1 RADVEE
7 VDVHA
12 VDLGNEL
19 RQRVQ
24 ARLDPPE
31 VVLVQPVTGERL
43 QGLELDPLRPVGDEL
58 CARPTRRG
66 DATPQALD
74 GVRRKLDP
82 ERADVGCRLN
92 AWAHDDLQC
101 LGGVEAR
108 VPRRS
113 AWPVGQVTMMPW
125 TVSLFG
131 HPIRAAGAVLTRT
144 HCGPRRVVSALA

>member
-19 RQRVQ
+19 RERVQ

-43 QGLELDPLRPVGDEL
+43 QGLELDPLRPVGDEF

-66 DATPQALD
+66 DATPQVLE

-82 ERADVGCRLN
+82 ERAYVGCPLN
-92 AWAHDDLQC
+92 ASAHDDLRC
-101 LGGVEAR
+101 LVAVEAR
-108 VPRRS
+108 ITGRS
-113 AWPVGQVTMMPW
+113 AWPVGQR
-125 TVSLFG
+125 G
-131 HPIRAAGAVLTRT
+131 RT
-144 HCGPRRVVSALA
+144 SRNT